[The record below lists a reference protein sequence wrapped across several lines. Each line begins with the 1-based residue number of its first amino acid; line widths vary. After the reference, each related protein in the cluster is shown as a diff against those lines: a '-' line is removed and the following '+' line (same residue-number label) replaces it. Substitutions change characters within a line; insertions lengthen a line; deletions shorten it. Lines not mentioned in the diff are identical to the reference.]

1 MRWENTGHKKRSQN
15 CVCARACGCGI
26 HANYNFRRPLG
37 HIPLR
42 FSMWKLLSRIRL
54 FASPR
59 IDSPWNSPGQNT
71 GEGSLCL
78 LQGIFPA
85 QGSNP
90 GLPHCG
96 WILYQLSHQG
106 SLITMLPC
114 IPLPKR
120 GTHLPCKNN
129 KEKSQVNINK
139 ACVPKKH
146 IHLFNKCS
154 CLSNRGQAPKKTFL
168 LSL

>member
-1 MRWENTGHKKRSQN
+1 MICIMRWENTGHKKRSQN

-37 HIPLR
+37 HIPLS

-78 LQGIFPA
+78 LQGIFPT
-85 QGSNP
+85 QGMNP
-90 GLPHCG
+90 GLPHCRQ
-96 WILYQLSHQG
+96 ILHQQSHQG
-106 SLITMLPC
+106 GPRMLERGAC
-114 IPLPKR
+114 PLLQRIFP
-120 GTHLPCKNN
+120 TQ
-129 KEKSQVNINK
+129 EW
-139 ACVPKKH
+139 
-146 IHLFNKCS
+146 
-154 CLSNRGQAPKKTFL
+154 NRVL
-168 LSL
+168 LHCRRILYNWAIREASV